1 MDNLVFLV
9 KSHAPHLDYTK
20 QLIETTAKHN
30 KDNIP
35 IYLSI
40 PKSQENIFKDNI
52 DTTLCNIIFDED
64 IIKGDLSQNWFT
76 QQLVKMKFSE
86 TGLCNNYLW
95 IDGDS
100 YFIKDFYVSDF
111 MFDEETP
118 YTTIHENKDLFQWM
132 ATKGNMLDN
141 ILKSYIEDRSKV
153 KNLFNRPGKYYDWTC
168 PNLWSVKV
176 FEHMKENYLEPN
188 NLTYEQLLSYVPG
201 ELIWYGEYL
210 LATQPIRLVP
220 CESWFKPFHFLE
232 QMEDYRNEGHTE
244 ETIAKNFLG
253 IVMPSKETTQ
263 LRFEYVIS
271 NFKP

>member
-1 MDNLVFLV
+1 MV
-9 KSHAPHLDYTK
+9 
-20 QLIETTAKHN
+20 
-30 KDNIP
+30 
-35 IYLSI
+35 
-40 PKSQENIFKDNI
+40 
-52 DTTLCNIIFDED
+52 
-64 IIKGDLSQNWFT
+64 
-76 QQLVKMKFSE
+76 
-86 TGLCNNYLW
+86 
-95 IDGDS
+95 
-100 YFIKDFYVSDF
+100 
-111 MFDEETP
+111 
-118 YTTIHENKDLFQWM
+118 
-132 ATKGNMLDN
+132 TKGNMLDN
-141 ILKSYIEDRSKV
+141 ILKSYIDDRSKV
-153 KNLFNRPGKYYDWTC
+153 KTLFNRPGKYYDWTC

-263 LRFEYVIS
+263 LRF
-271 NFKP
+271 